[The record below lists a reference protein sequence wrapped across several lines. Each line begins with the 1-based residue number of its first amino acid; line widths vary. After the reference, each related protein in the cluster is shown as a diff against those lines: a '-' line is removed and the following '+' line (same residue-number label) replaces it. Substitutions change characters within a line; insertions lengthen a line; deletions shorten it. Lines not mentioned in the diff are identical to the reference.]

1 VAEPKRE
8 EEKIF
13 SINTGREDQREDRE
27 DATSSFFGERADA
40 ADPSAGGDATVG
52 AEIAKLR
59 AEKEDLL
66 QTLVRRQ
73 ADFENFRKRT
83 ERDRSEEGRRGVER
97 MITDLIPVLDG
108 FDRALHAHDDPAYE
122 EYRKGVTLIR
132 KQLWDV
138 LVRHGV
144 QPIDAVGKTFD
155 PHMHQAIERVEST
168 EFADGSIVT
177 VFQDG
182 YLFHGRVLRPAIV
195 RVAVHPD
202 DATNSQKNQNQ
213 DN

>member
-1 VAEPKRE
+1 MPEPKRE

-13 SINTGREDQREDRE
+13 SFDTGREEKDGGTLSPNDEDGVLI
-27 DATSSFFGERADA
+27 DPAT
-40 ADPSAGGDATVG
+40 GGDLTLA
-52 AEIAKLR
+52 AEIKKLR

-66 QTLVRRQ
+66 QTMVRRQ
-73 ADFENFRKRT
+73 ADFENFKKRV

-108 FDRALHAHDDPAYE
+108 FDRALQGHDDPAYE

-138 LVRHGV
+138 LARHGV
-144 QPIDAVGKTFD
+144 ERVEAAGKMFD
-155 PHMHQAIERVEST
+155 PHVHQAIERAET
-168 EFADGSIVT
+168 RDFADGSIVT

-195 RVAVHPD
+195 RVAVHPSEGE
-202 DATNSQKNQNQ
+202 TSGESESESN
-213 DN
+213 

>member
-1 VAEPKRE
+1 MAEPKRE

-13 SINTGREDQREDRE
+13 SYDTGEPASSAPSFLGDDPPPGNSGQGEDSVL
-27 DATSSFFGERADA
+27 A
-40 ADPSAGGDATVG
+40 

-73 ADFENFRKRT
+73 ADFENYRKRI
-83 ERDRSEEGRRGVER
+83 ERDRHEEGRRGVER
-97 MITDLIPVLDG
+97 LILDLIPVLDG

-122 EYRKGVTLIR
+122 EYRKGMMLIR
-132 KQLWDV
+132 KQLYDA
-138 LVRHGV
+138 LARHGLER
-144 QPIDAVGKTFD
+144 IDAAGKIFD
-155 PHMHQAIERVEST
+155 PHFHQAIERAESSDHP
-168 EFADGSIVT
+168 DGFILN

-195 RVAVHPD
+195 RVVVHSGD
-202 DATNSQKNQNQ
+202 SENSEALEN
-213 DN
+213 

>member
-1 VAEPKRE
+1 MAEPKRE

-13 SINTGREDQREDRE
+13 SVNTGRKDRE
-27 DATSSFFGERADA
+27 DATSTFFGEPPDA
-40 ADPSAGGDATVG
+40 ADPSPGGDAVVG

-97 MITDLIPVLDG
+97 MIMDLIPVLDG
-108 FDRALHAHDDPAYE
+108 FDRALQAHADPAYE
-122 EYRKGVTLIR
+122 EYRKGVTLVR

-138 LVRHGV
+138 LLRHGV
-144 QPIDAVGKTFD
+144 QPIDAAGKTFD

-202 DATNSQKNQNQ
+202 DAANSETNQNQ